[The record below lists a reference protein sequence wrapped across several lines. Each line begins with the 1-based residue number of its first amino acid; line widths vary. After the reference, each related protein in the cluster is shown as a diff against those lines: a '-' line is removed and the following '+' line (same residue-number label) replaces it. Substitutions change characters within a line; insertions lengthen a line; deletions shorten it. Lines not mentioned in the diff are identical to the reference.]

1 MASVRILWAFAPLC
15 VGLALAFPASADLT
29 AAEAAI
35 AAKKYDAAIA
45 ELQPM
50 AANDNAYAKWKLAQ
64 LYLAGHGGSGSEGM
78 ALLQEAAVAG
88 EPEAQLRLGALYA
101 KGQGVSQSD
110 VEAYKWL
117 SLAARGSAPGVSRV
131 MAETNQSVVGQRM
144 TAEQR
149 AAAAAES
156 DQAVTGYQAP
166 VAATASAEPV
176 STESAPAETQAP
188 LEMPIPAE
196 TQAPAE
202 TQVAALPDSD
212 TPTSIRLQLAA
223 VSDEADVDGEW
234 QRLQNRLG
242 NTLAGQQLQVERAD
256 LGSKGIFYRLQIG
269 PFADRDTANA
279 ACNDIKA
286 AGGNCLL
293 VAN

>member
-1 MASVRILWAFAPLC
+1 MASLQTLWAFAPLC
-15 VGLALAFPASADLT
+15 VGLALTFPASADLT
-29 AAEAAI
+29 GAEAAI
-35 AAKKYDAAIA
+35 AAKKYDTAIA

-50 AANDNAYAKWKLAQ
+50 AANGNGYAKWKLAQ

-78 ALLQEAAVAG
+78 ALLQEAAAAG

-149 AAAAAES
+149 AAAVAES
-156 DQAVTGYQAP
+156 NQTATGYQAP
-166 VAATASAEPV
+166 AEATASTEPVAAEP
-176 STESAPAETQAP
+176 ALPETQAP
-188 LEMPIPAE
+188 AE
-196 TQAPAE
+196 AQTPAE
-202 TQVAALPDSD
+202 TQVAALPNSD
-212 TPTSIRLQLAA
+212 TPTGIRLQLAA
-223 VSDEADVDGEW
+223 VSNEDDVDGEW

-242 NTLAGQQLQVERAD
+242 DALADRQLQVERAD

-269 PFADRDTANA
+269 PFADRATAKA

-286 AGGNCLL
+286 AGGDCLL